1 MGTYFTA
8 TAPLRLGLWG
18 AFHNVFKGVRET
30 IAAASTFRRHGNDS
44 WAHNSKQKARASKTK
59 HRGGGGLYRDY
70 FAVANFGG
78 GGDFATLGNP
88 QASAASCAS
97 QC

>member
-59 HRGGGGLYRDY
+59 HKWGGDWNFVQGLFRGGKLRGGGGSFNCLMRKPM
-70 FAVANFGG
+70 
-78 GGDFATLGNP
+78 L
-88 QASAASCAS
+88 SSKS
-97 QC
+97 